1 MLRTQATQTS
11 MTTERNHMPHM
22 RWCAHIITQ
31 TACGGGAMWRAPNG
45 APSQRRGSHD
55 QVAVERS
62 VHALPPAVC
71 TPSSVRCGSK
81 PCPWSVERGRRA
93 TCAHASRK

>member
-45 APSQRRGSHD
+45 APSRRCRSHLG
-55 QVAVERS
+55 QIAVELS
-62 VHALPPAVC
+62 
-71 TPSSVRCGSK
+71 
-81 PCPWSVERGRRA
+81 
-93 TCAHASRK
+93 